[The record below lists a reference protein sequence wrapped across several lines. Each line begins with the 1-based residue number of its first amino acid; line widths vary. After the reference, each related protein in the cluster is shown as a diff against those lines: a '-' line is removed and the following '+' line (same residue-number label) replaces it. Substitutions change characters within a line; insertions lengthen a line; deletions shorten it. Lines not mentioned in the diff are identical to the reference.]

1 MHGATDVTT
10 PSNFRAATLIEELRL
25 TPHPEGGHYREL
37 FRSRRMVRTDDGRS
51 ERWAVTT
58 IYYLL
63 SVGDFSR
70 WHRVAADEI
79 WHFYEGSPVEL
90 VLLDHDGVRARRDV
104 LGAVGEA
111 GAAPVRC
118 VPAGCWQS
126 ARPLGEYALMGCTVA
141 PGFEF
146 SDFRLLADDARA
158 AESLRANHPDLASL
172 L

>member
-1 MHGATDVTT
+1 MTS
-10 PSNFRAATLIEELRL
+10 PSNSRAAALIHELRL
-25 TPHPEGGHYREL
+25 DPHPEGGHFREL

-63 SVGDFSR
+63 AAGEHSC

-79 WHFYEGSPVEL
+79 WHFYEGAPVEL
-90 VLLDHDGVRARRDV
+90 VLLDHDGVRAKREV
-104 LGAVGEA
+104 LGAVDA
-111 GAAPVRC
+111 PGAAPARC
-118 VPAGCWQS
+118 IPAACWQA
-126 ARPLGEYALMGCTVA
+126 ARPLGEYALVGCTVA

-146 SDFRLLADDARA
+146 SDFRLLRDDARA
-158 AESLRANHPDLASL
+158 TQALRAHHPDLASL

>member
-1 MHGATDVTT
+1 MTT
-10 PSNFRAATLIEELRL
+10 PSHPRAAALIQQLRL
-25 TPHPEGGHYREL
+25 DPHPEGGHFREL

-63 SVGDFSR
+63 VAGEYSR

-79 WHFYEGSPVEL
+79 WHFYEGDPVEL
-90 VLLDHDGVRARRDV
+90 TLLDSDGVRVKRDV
-104 LGAVGEA
+104 LGPVGSETV
-111 GAAPVRC
+111 PVRC
-118 VPAGCWQS
+118 VPAGCWQA
-126 ARPLGEYALMGCTVA
+126 ARPLGAYTLVGCTVA

-146 SDFRLLADDARA
+146 SDFRLLQDDARA
-158 AESLRANHPDLASL
+158 SQALRERHPELATL